1 MADSSSLDRSSSY
14 CTIEHGGRKKGQLY
28 GSTSTATP
36 TQTEEVSALSVSSV
50 VSGKLKRSY
59 KSYLE
64 PSSSTSSSTSTSSNS
79 SSTSP
84 LAAVPR
90 SSKHRWMAS
99 KNDEQEHEN
108 GANVSVLLLVK
119 NVSLK
124 RSPITTYHI
133 SFSLT
138 LASLIQLFMY
148 FYWRSTVNLL
158 LCEISSLY

>member
-1 MADSSSLDRSSSY
+1 MQFIRYFKIIAFSIKLKYFQGDEDDIISIDKMADSSSLDRSSSY

-90 SSKHRWMAS
+90 SLQMGAS
-99 KNDEQEHEN
+99 RLGGE
-108 GANVSVLLLVK
+108 L
-119 NVSLK
+119 
-124 RSPITTYHI
+124 R
-133 SFSLT
+133 
-138 LASLIQLFMY
+138 
-148 FYWRSTVNLL
+148 
-158 LCEISSLY
+158 

>member
-1 MADSSSLDRSSSY
+1 MVVLVPQPQPKR
-14 CTIEHGGRKKGQLY
+14 RKFLLCLFRLLCLGN
-28 GSTSTATP
+28 
-36 TQTEEVSALSVSSV
+36 LSN
-50 VSGKLKRSY
+50 GSY